1 MAQKN
6 TPSSPRKKGKDTRQ
20 NILAACV
27 RLFLE
32 QGYNATTLTQIT
44 KEAGASVS
52 SVQNYFGNK
61 EGVLTELVGIMFK
74 KQFEAA
80 NSIGNQKVKPLLVYA
95 VETSIQL
102 TLTELN
108 ESLREVYVAAYSNN
122 AAVEYI
128 YKKTSQELCKIF
140 LPYNPDFT
148 EGDFYECEIGSAGIM
163 RGFMAKKCDQYFTL
177 EKKLTKF
184 LTMTLRAYN
193 VPTAEIDKA
202 IAFVLSLDIRG
213 ISKSILSKLFDLLSM
228 QFNFELSAVVK
239 QEK

>member
-1 MAQKN
+1 MAQKT
-6 TPSSPRKKGKDTRQ
+6 TPSSKRKKSKDTRQ

-27 RLFLE
+27 RLFIT

-61 EGVLTELVGIMFK
+61 DGVLTELTEIMFS

-80 NSIGNQKVKPLLVYA
+80 SCIGNQEVKPLLVYA

-122 AAVEYI
+122 ASAEYI
-128 YKKTSQELCKIF
+128 YQKTSQELYKIF
-140 LPYNPDFT
+140 SPYNPEFT
-148 EGDFYECEIGSAGIM
+148 ESDFYECDIGSAGIM

-184 LTMTLRAYN
+184 LTMTLRSYN
-193 VPTAEIDKA
+193 VPSSEIDAA

-213 ISKSILSKLFDLLSM
+213 ISKSILSKLFDMLSV
-228 QFNFELSAVVK
+228 QYNFELSAI
-239 QEK
+239 EE